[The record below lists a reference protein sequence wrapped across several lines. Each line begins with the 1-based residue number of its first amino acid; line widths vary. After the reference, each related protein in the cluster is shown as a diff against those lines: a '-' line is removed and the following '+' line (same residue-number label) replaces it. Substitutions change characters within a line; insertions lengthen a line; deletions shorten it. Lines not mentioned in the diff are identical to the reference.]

1 MGRAL
6 NPSQEQILHQNFIR
20 AATAAAVAAAFS
32 AAAVAGGFQ
41 LTEQSALGLGR
52 AYAGMGVDG
61 TDVSGLYYN
70 PATIT
75 LHQGTQAQ
83 FGFVGVGLN
92 LDYNAHDGGSNS
104 DENGRKKPEAV
115 PNLFISH
122 QINDVTWIGFG
133 FTVPFGLST
142 EYNED
147 WEQAGEGTEAKIE
160 VYDFNPTVAWKV
172 SEKFSLGAGIS
183 YQYVKADLGFNW
195 SEHSQLGAA
204 KPGMAYTKVSGDAWG
219 WNVGMMWTPVENVR
233 IGASYRSAVGHT
245 VDGTLKTDSN
255 VMLPNGQGGH
265 ISLPTTMSA
274 QVSMDAPA
282 WALLSAAWDVNDWLS
297 LYGSMR
303 WADWSSFK
311 SLTIETPQ
319 ADFASKKNWK
329 DTYLYAIGYDARI
342 NSFWTLRGGIAY
354 ETSTIDDKYT
364 RTGTIPDAD
373 RWWFA
378 IGSSFHWTKDFQTDV
393 GFAHLH
399 GVHERSLYDS
409 NHNEMGKFRKLDAY
423 IIGIQ
428 GQYRF

>member
-1 MGRAL
+1 M
-6 NPSQEQILHQNFIR
+6 HQNFIR
-20 AATAAAVAAAFS
+20 AAAAAAVAATFS
-32 AAAVAGGFQ
+32 SAAVAGGFQ

-52 AYAGMGVDG
+52 AYAGIGVDG

-70 PATIT
+70 PATMT
-75 LHQGTQAQ
+75 LHTGTQAQ

-92 LDYNAHDGGSNS
+92 LDYNSKDGGSIH
-104 DENGRKKPEAV
+104 DENGRKQPEAV

-142 EYNED
+142 EYDDN
-147 WEQAGEGTEAKIE
+147 WEQAYEGTDAKIE
-160 VYDFNPTVAWKV
+160 VYDFNPTFAWKL
-172 SEKFSLGAGIS
+172 SDKFSLGAGVS
-183 YQYVKADLGFNW
+183 YQYVKAKLGFNK
-195 SEHSQLGAA
+195 SA
-204 KPGMAYTKVSGDAWG
+204 VSNGFISNGFISNTHTRLTGDAWG
-219 WNVGMMWTPVENVR
+219 WNVGAMWTPVENVR
-233 IGASYRSAVGHT
+233 IGASYRSAIGHT
-245 VDGTLKTDSN
+245 VNGDLN
-255 VMLPNGQGGH
+255 VTVNSTVDNQVFSKV
-265 ISLPTTMSA
+265 ITTPA
-274 QVSMDAPA
+274 TVSMDAPA
-282 WALLSAAWDVNDWLS
+282 WAMLSAAWDVNDWLS
-297 LYGSMR
+297 LYGTMR

-311 SLTIETPQ
+311 ALTVEAGKFSSSQP
-319 ADFASKKNWK
+319 KNWK
-329 DTYLYAIGYDARI
+329 DTYLYSVGYDARI

-378 IGSSFHWTKDFQTDV
+378 IGSSFHWTKDFQTDM

-399 GVHERSLYDS
+399 GVHERSLYNS
-409 NHNEMGKFRKLDAY
+409 KHEEIGKFRKLDAY

>member
-1 MGRAL
+1 M
-6 NPSQEQILHQNFIR
+6 
-20 AATAAAVAAAFS
+20 
-32 AAAVAGGFQ
+32 
-41 LTEQSALGLGR
+41 
-52 AYAGMGVDG
+52 
-61 TDVSGLYYN
+61 
-70 PATIT
+70 T
-75 LHQGTQAQ
+75 LHTGTQAQ

-92 LDYNAHDGGSNS
+92 LDYNSKKGDSIH
-104 DENGRKKPEAV
+104 DENGRKHAEAV

-142 EYNED
+142 EYGED
-147 WEQAGEGTEAKIE
+147 WEQSGEGTEAKIE
-160 VYDFNPTVAWKV
+160 VYDFNPSFAWKLSDKV
-172 SEKFSLGAGIS
+172 SLGAGIS

-195 SEHSQLGAA
+195 THHPLLG
-204 KPGMAYTKVSGDAWG
+204 KGTPGMAYTKVSGDAWG
-219 WNVGMMWTPVENVR
+219 WNVGLMWTPVESVR

-245 VDGTLKTDSN
+245 VNGTLNTDN
-255 VMLPNGQGGH
+255 HIKIPDGGN
-265 ISLPTTMSA
+265 IVALPTSMNA

-282 WALLSAAWDVNDWLS
+282 WAMLSAAWDVNDWLS
-297 LYGSMR
+297 LYGTMR

-311 SLTIETPQ
+311 SLTIETQ
-319 ADFASKKNWK
+319 HQDFESKKNWK
-329 DTYLYAIGYDARI
+329 DTYLYSVGYDARI

-409 NHNEMGKFRKLDAY
+409 NHVELGKFRKLDAY

>member
-1 MGRAL
+1 M
-6 NPSQEQILHQNFIR
+6 HQNFIR
-20 AATAAAVAAAFS
+20 AAAAAAVAATFS
-32 AAAVAGGFQ
+32 SAAVAGGFQ

-70 PATIT
+70 PATMT
-75 LHQGTQAQ
+75 LHTGTQAQ

-92 LDYNAHDGGSNS
+92 LDYNSKDGGSIH
-104 DENGRKKPEAV
+104 DENGRKQPEAV

-142 EYNED
+142 EYDDN
-147 WEQAGEGTEAKIE
+147 WEQAYEGTDAKIE
-160 VYDFNPTVAWKV
+160 VYDFNPTFAWKL
-172 SEKFSLGAGIS
+172 SDKFSLGAGVS
-183 YQYVKADLGFNW
+183 YQYVKAKLGFNM
-195 SEHSQLGAA
+195 SAAPGGAISN
-204 KPGMAYTKVSGDAWG
+204 THTRLTGDAWG
-219 WNVGMMWTPVENVR
+219 WNIGAMWTPVENVR

-245 VDGTLKTDSN
+245 VNGDLNVTVNKTVNDQVLSM
-255 VMLPNGQGGH
+255 V
-265 ISLPTTMSA
+265 ITTPA
-274 QVSMDAPA
+274 TVSMDAPA
-282 WALLSAAWDVNDWLS
+282 WAMLSAAWDVNDWLS
-297 LYGSMR
+297 LYGTMR

-311 SLTIETPQ
+311 ALTVEAGDKFTSSQP
-319 ADFASKKNWK
+319 KNWK
-329 DTYLYAIGYDARI
+329 DTYLYSVGYDARI

-393 GFAHLH
+393 SFAHLH
-399 GVHERSLYDS
+399 GVHERSLYNS
-409 NHNEMGKFRKLDAY
+409 KHEEIGKFRKLDAY

>member
-1 MGRAL
+1 M
-6 NPSQEQILHQNFIR
+6 HQNFIR
-20 AATAAAVAAAFS
+20 AAAAAAVAAAFS
-32 AAAVAGGFQ
+32 SAAVAGGFQ

-70 PATIT
+70 PATMT
-75 LHQGTQAQ
+75 LHTGTQAQ

-92 LDYNAHDGGSNS
+92 LDYNSKDGGSIH
-104 DENGRKKPEAV
+104 DENGRKQPEAV

-142 EYNED
+142 EYDED
-147 WEQAGEGTEAKIE
+147 WEQSGEGTEAKIE
-160 VYDFNPTVAWKV
+160 VYDFNPSFAWKL
-172 SEKFSLGAGIS
+172 SDKFSLGAGVS
-183 YQYVKADLGFNW
+183 YQYVRADLGFNW
-195 SEHSQLGAA
+195 TKKLGA
-204 KPGMAYTKVSGDAWG
+204 GMAYTKVSGDAWG
-219 WNVGMMWTPVENVR
+219 WNVGAMWTPVENVR

-245 VDGTLKTDSN
+245 VNGDLN
-255 VMLPNGQGGH
+255 VTVNKPVNDQV
-265 ISLPTTMSA
+265 TTPA
-274 QVSMDAPA
+274 TVSMDAPA
-282 WALLSAAWDVNDWLS
+282 WAMLSAAWDVNDWLS
-297 LYGSMR
+297 LYGTMR

-311 SLTIETPQ
+311 SLTIETKD
-319 ADFASKKNWK
+319 AKFASEKNWK
-329 DTYLYAIGYDARI
+329 DTYLYSVGYDARI

-399 GVHERSLYDS
+399 GVHERSLYNSD
-409 NHNEMGKFRKLDAY
+409 HVEIGKFRKLDAY

>member
-1 MGRAL
+1 M
-6 NPSQEQILHQNFIR
+6 HQNFIR
-20 AATAAAVAAAFS
+20 AAA

-70 PATIT
+70 PATMT
-75 LHQGTQAQ
+75 LHTGTQAQ

-92 LDYNAHDGGSNS
+92 LDYNSKKGDSIH
-104 DENGRKKPEAV
+104 DENGRKHAEAV

-142 EYNED
+142 EYGED
-147 WEQAGEGTEAKIE
+147 WEQSGEGTEAKIE
-160 VYDFNPTVAWKV
+160 VYDFNPSFAWKLSDKV
-172 SEKFSLGAGIS
+172 SLGAGIS

-195 SEHSQLGAA
+195 DKHPQLQQL

-219 WNVGMMWTPVENVR
+219 WNVGLMWTPVESVR

-245 VDGTLKTDSN
+245 VNGTLNTDSEIK
-255 VMLPNGQGGH
+255 VPVEGGTFA
-265 ISLPTTMSA
+265 LPTSMDA

-282 WALLSAAWDVNDWLS
+282 WAMLSAAWDVNDWLS
-297 LYGSMR
+297 LYN
-303 WADWSSFK
+303 
-311 SLTIETPQ
+311 
-319 ADFASKKNWK
+319 SK
-329 DTYLYAIGYDARI
+329 
-342 NSFWTLRGGIAY
+342 
-354 ETSTIDDKYT
+354 
-364 RTGTIPDAD
+364 
-373 RWWFA
+373 
-378 IGSSFHWTKDFQTDV
+378 
-393 GFAHLH
+393 
-399 GVHERSLYDS
+399 HE
-409 NHNEMGKFRKLDAY
+409 EIGKFRKLDAY

>member
-1 MGRAL
+1 M
-6 NPSQEQILHQNFIR
+6 HQNFIR
-20 AATAAAVAAAFS
+20 AAAAAAVAGAFS
-32 AAAVAGGFQ
+32 SAAVAGGFQ

-104 DENGRKKPEAV
+104 DENGRKQPEAV

-142 EYNED
+142 EYDDN
-147 WEQAGEGTEAKIE
+147 WQQAAEGTDAKIE
-160 VYDFNPTVAWKV
+160 VYDFNPTVAWKI

-183 YQYVKADLGFNW
+183 YQYVKAKLGFNNRS
-195 SEHSQLGAA
+195 SEQGFLVKNVHTRL
-204 KPGMAYTKVSGDAWG
+204 TGDAWG
-219 WNVGMMWTPVENVR
+219 WNVGAMWTPVENVR

-245 VDGTLKTDSN
+245 VDGNLNLTLN
-255 VMLPNGQGGH
+255 
-265 ISLPTTMSA
+265 ISSDVAIPVTHPAT
-274 QVSMDAPA
+274 VSMDAPA

-311 SLTIETPQ
+311 ALSIEAGPKFSSTQ
-319 ADFASKKNWK
+319 TKNWK
-329 DTYLYAIGYDARI
+329 DTYLYSIGYDARI

-409 NHNEMGKFRKLDAY
+409 NKNEMGKFRKLDAY

>member
-20 AATAAAVAAAFS
+20 AAAAAAVAAAFS
-32 AAAVAGGFQ
+32 SAAVAGGFQ

-92 LDYNAHDGGSNS
+92 LDYNAHNGGPNS

-195 SEHSQLGAA
+195 SAYQA
-204 KPGMAYTKVSGDAWG
+204 GMAHTKVSGDAWG

-245 VDGTLKTDSN
+245 VDGTLKTESN
-255 VMLPNGQGGH
+255 MMLPNGKGGYFP
-265 ISLPTTMSA
+265 LPTTTMSA

-311 SLTIETPQ
+311 SLTIETPYTPIE
-319 ADFASKKNWK
+319 SKKNWK

-409 NHNEMGKFRKLDAY
+409 KTHAELGKFRKLDAY

>member
-1 MGRAL
+1 M
-6 NPSQEQILHQNFIR
+6 HQNFIR

-32 AAAVAGGFQ
+32 SAAVAGGFQ

-104 DENGRKKPEAV
+104 DENGRKQPEAV

-147 WEQAGEGTEAKIE
+147 WEQAAEGTNAKIE

-183 YQYVKADLGFNW
+183 YQYVKAKLGFNK
-195 SEHSQLGAA
+195 SQ
-204 KPGMAYTKVSGDAWG
+204 VSGGTITNINTRLTGEAWG
-219 WNVGMMWTPVENVR
+219 WNVGAMWTPVENVR

-245 VDGTLKTDSN
+245 VDGDLTIN
-255 VMLPNGQGGH
+255 
-265 ISLPTTMSA
+265 TTVPVTTPAS
-274 QVSMDAPA
+274 VSMDAPA

-311 SLTIETPQ
+311 ALSIEAGPNFSSTQ
-319 ADFASKKNWK
+319 TKNWK
-329 DTYLYAIGYDARI
+329 DTYLYSIGYDARI

>member
-1 MGRAL
+1 M
-6 NPSQEQILHQNFIR
+6 HQNFIR
-20 AATAAAVAAAFS
+20 AAAAAAVAAAFS
-32 AAAVAGGFQ
+32 SAAVAGGFQ

-70 PATIT
+70 PATMT
-75 LHQGTQAQ
+75 LHTGTQAQ

-92 LDYNAHDGGSNS
+92 LDYNAKDGGSIH
-104 DENGRKKPEAV
+104 DENGRKHAEAV

-142 EYNED
+142 EYGEN
-147 WEQAGEGTEAKIE
+147 WEQASEGTDAKIE
-160 VYDFNPTVAWKV
+160 VYDFNPTFAWKL
-172 SEKFSLGAGIS
+172 SDKFSLGAGVS
-183 YQYVKADLGFNW
+183 YQYVKATLGFNK
-195 SEHSQLGAA
+195 SA
-204 KPGMAYTKVSGDAWG
+204 VSNGFISNTHTRLTGDTHTRLTGDAWG
-219 WNVGMMWTPVENVR
+219 WNVGAMWTPVENVR
-233 IGASYRSAVGHT
+233 IGASYRSAIGHT
-245 VDGTLKTDSN
+245 VNGDLN
-255 VMLPNGQGGH
+255 VTVNNPVFSKV
-265 ISLPTTMSA
+265 ITTPA
-274 QVSMDAPA
+274 TVSMDAPA
-282 WALLSAAWDVNDWLS
+282 WAMLSAAWDVNDWLS
-297 LYGSMR
+297 LYGTMR

-311 SLTIETPQ
+311 ALKVEAGHQFSSSQP
-319 ADFASKKNWK
+319 KNWK
-329 DTYLYAIGYDARI
+329 DTYLYSVGYDARI

-399 GVHERSLYDS
+399 GVHERSLYNSD
-409 NHNEMGKFRKLDAY
+409 HEEIGKFRKLDAY